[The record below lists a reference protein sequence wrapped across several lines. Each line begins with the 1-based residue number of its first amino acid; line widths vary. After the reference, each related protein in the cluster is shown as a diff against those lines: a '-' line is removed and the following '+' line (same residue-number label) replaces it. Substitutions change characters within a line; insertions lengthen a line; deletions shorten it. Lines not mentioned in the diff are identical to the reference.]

1 MKMSRKILTI
11 EEQFALVNSKMEL
24 IANYKSFRDSVAV
37 TAQDTASSKTVKEE
51 IKKYCD
57 KRIEE
62 INGNYYS
69 NQTDAAEIGSV
80 VEGSEAQKT
89 VPKYTEEQEHK
100 MVLDIL
106 AAVEAAQDI
115 EVLEKYEAV
124 ASKRGLTEKNLNIV
138 LTAIDL
144 KAKMWSEI
152 NIIEDNK

>member
-62 INGNYYS
+62 INGIRKARKTRS
-69 NQTDAAEIGSV
+69 KKEKIV
-80 VEGSEAQKT
+80 V
-89 VPKYTEEQEHK
+89 
-100 MVLDIL
+100 
-106 AAVEAAQDI
+106 AAVDVVAAI
-115 EVLEKYEAV
+115 NEEEGEK
-124 ASKRGLTEKNLNIV
+124 I
-138 LTAIDL
+138 
-144 KAKMWSEI
+144 
-152 NIIEDNK
+152 